1 MVADPGDPWPFT
13 EGLNLRSASVRAEG
27 WKNRF
32 LNAWAPGLCKWLK
45 PPCQPFW
52 SEVRQGV
59 CVWSQAVCVCV
70 CEVRQGV
77 CVCVWLIRNKLL
89 SAMVW
94 YCVCSSQCTVTIG
107 SGGWVSE
114 KSVNLKCSIK
124 VTSRVEKPKPYA
136 GSCLNCNVHMYYITV
151 I

>member
-1 MVADPGDPWPFT
+1 
-13 EGLNLRSASVRAEG
+13 
-27 WKNRF
+27 
-32 LNAWAPGLCKWLK
+32 
-45 PPCQPFW
+45 
-52 SEVRQGV
+52 
-59 CVWSQAVCVCV
+59 
-70 CEVRQGV
+70 
-77 CVCVWLIRNKLL
+77 
-89 SAMVW
+89 MVW